1 MQVNKK
7 IFFMED
13 KKKVRSSCGVSL
25 SLDIIGDKWSLL
37 IVRDLVFLGKNTY
50 GDLLKMEEGIA
61 TNVLADRL
69 VVLEKAEII
78 TKEIFVGSKSKFEY
92 RLTEKGIDLY
102 PIIMEIMFWGSKYCE
117 VKPEQIGIAK
127 MTKQQRDAFTKDVM
141 KKRHKELTERS

>member
-1 MQVNKK
+1 
-7 IFFMED
+7 MED
-13 KKKVRSSCGVSL
+13 KKKARSSCGVSL

-37 IVRDLVFLGKNTY
+37 IIRDMVYSGKDTY

-69 VVLEKAEII
+69 VALEKAEII
-78 TKEIFVGSKSKFEY
+78 TKEVFVGSKSKFKY
-92 RLTEKGIDLY
+92 RLTPKGIDLY

-127 MTKQQRDAFTKDVM
+127 MNKQNRDTFTSDIM
-141 KKRHKELTERS
+141 NKRLQELAERS

>member
-1 MQVNKK
+1 
-7 IFFMED
+7 MED
-13 KKKVRSSCGVSL
+13 KKKVRSNCGVSL

-37 IVRDLVFLGKNTY
+37 IVRDLAFLGKDTY

-78 TKEIFVGSKSKFEY
+78 TKEIFVGSKSKFKY